1 MARRPRLVL
10 PDVPLHIIQRGNNRH
25 LCFVSDTDFRVY
37 LSLLEITAKHF
48 GCAIHAYVLM
58 TNHVHLLLSAVD
70 SAGPSLLMKALGQR
84 YTQYMNRRYGRT
96 GTLWE
101 GRFRSCLVEGERY
114 LLTCQRYIELNPVR
128 AGMVPTPGKY
138 QWSSYRANA
147 EGSKDILITHHE
159 TYLRLG
165 ADPLAR
171 RAAYRGLFDEALS
184 PSVLEFLR
192 HATNGNYAMG
202 DAAFLEKASLILGRP
217 VSPQTTGRHVKQ

>member
-147 EGSKDILITHHE
+147 EGSKDVLITHHE

-171 RAAYRGLFDEALS
+171 RAAYRGLLMKRFRRVFSSFSGTQPMAITPWVTR
-184 PSVLEFLR
+184 PSWKKRASFWDAPFR
-192 HATNGNYAMG
+192 RKRPG
-202 DAAFLEKASLILGRP
+202 D
-217 VSPQTTGRHVKQ
+217 T